1 MSRSRPRP
9 VSQEVQLS
17 VVLAVLA
24 GEITMSEAA
33 RRHGVAAATVGNWR
47 DRFIAAGKEGLVPKL
62 PGTPGAGTSTE
73 RRLRA
78 ENEQLKLALAEATI
92 QVRILQT
99 ATRYPDA
106 RGVAA
111 VGRVPSETSR
121 P

>member
-17 VVLAVLA
+17 VVLVLLA
-24 GEITMSEAA
+24 GEITMAEAV
-33 RRHGVAAATVGNWR
+33 RRHGVAQGTAGNWR
-47 DRFIAAGKEGLVPKL
+47 DRFIAVGKEGPVPES

-92 QVRILQT
+92 QVRILRN
-99 ATRYPDA
+99 AARYPD
-106 RGVAA
+106 GPGAA
-111 VGRVPSETSR
+111 AFDRVPSETSR

>member
-9 VSQEVQLS
+9 ISQDVQLS

-24 GEITMSEAA
+24 GELSMSEAA

-47 DRFIAAGKEGLVPKL
+47 DRFLAAGKEGLVPKL
-62 PGTPGAGTSTE
+62 PGTPGVGTSTE

-78 ENEQLKLALAEATI
+78 ENEQLKLALAEAII
-92 QVRILQT
+92 QVRILQM
-99 ATRYPDA
+99 ATRHTDA
-106 RGVAA
+106 AGAAA
-111 VGRVPSETSR
+111 VNQVPSGTSR